1 LPPFATLQAPTL
13 ASVSGKGK
21 LQVKYAGPREAICI
35 GHDGLEAFADTL
47 TYAYKERIMK
57 MDQLS
62 DNHEEIFKEL
72 LAEDVDRHFPAF
84 ARAYEAPLRSYIAG
98 MGVHSSDVDDIAH
111 EALIR
116 IRFWLKDSHPQ
127 KIRTS
132 NIETYLYR
140 IAESCVRVKQR
151 EYRRQWD
158 WSQFQDFLITEA
170 DIFDELIDS
179 EL

>member
-1 LPPFATLQAPTL
+1 
-13 ASVSGKGK
+13 
-21 LQVKYAGPREAICI
+21 
-35 GHDGLEAFADTL
+35 
-47 TYAYKERIMK
+47 MK

-62 DNHEEIFKEL
+62 DNHEETFKKL

-84 ARAYEAPLRSYIAG
+84 ARAYETPLRCYIAG
-98 MGVHSSDVDDIAH
+98 MGAHSSDVDDIAH

-116 IRFWLKDSHPQ
+116 IRFWLKDSYPQ

-132 NIETYLYR
+132 HLETYLYR
-140 IAESCVRVKQR
+140 IAENCVRVKQR
-151 EYRRQWD
+151 EYRMRGD
-158 WSQFQDFLITEA
+158 WSQFQDFLITEV